1 MTYTKFE
8 YEFKFNFGKTMPKPT
23 PASPERPRQARAL
36 RTRRKL
42 IEALE
47 RLLRTA
53 EFEMISVQ
61 DIAREAG
68 VAVGSVY
75 SHFKDKNA
83 FLEALLVFWREQ
95 VEAHLALAETQDS
108 AAALAA
114 IGSLRAALLEA
125 VKSVHQQ
132 TRENGHILRAVYTY
146 TRLNPDMG
154 DEDWQ
159 ALVVRSFEP
168 IGGLFTAYADEVT
181 VTDPDLAARILGFF
195 FNTIFIRSALMPQ
208 DTLLEAAKLDDD
220 TLIREATEMVYA
232 YLTRPR

>member
-1 MTYTKFE
+1 
-8 YEFKFNFGKTMPKPT
+8 MPKPT
-23 PASPERPRQARAL
+23 NRPTQRPTQRPSQRPRQERAI

-95 VEAHLALAETQDS
+95 VEAHLDLAETQDS
-108 AAALAA
+108 GAALAA
-114 IGSLRAALLEA
+114 MGSLRAALFEA
-125 VKSVHQQ
+125 VKSVHLQ

-154 DEDWQ
+154 DADWQ
-159 ALVVRSFEP
+159 ALVVRSFKP
-168 IGGLFTAYADEVT
+168 IGSLFTAYAEEIT
-181 VTDPDLAARILGFF
+181 VTDPDLAARMLGFF

-208 DTLLEAAKLDDD
+208 DTLLEAAQLDDD

-232 YLTRPR
+232 YLTQARN

>member
-1 MTYTKFE
+1 
-8 YEFKFNFGKTMPKPT
+8 MPKPSNPT
-23 PASPERPRQARAL
+23 AHRPSQRPAQRPRQERAI

-53 EFEMISVQ
+53 EFEMVSVQ

-95 VEAHLALAETQDS
+95 VEAHLDLAETQDTG
-108 AAALAA
+108 AALAA
-114 IGSLRAALLEA
+114 MGSLRAALFEA

-154 DEDWQ
+154 DADWQ
-159 ALVVRSFEP
+159 ALVVRSFKP
-168 IGGLFTAYADEVT
+168 IGSLFTAYADEIT
-181 VTDPDLAARILGFF
+181 VTDPDLAARMLGFF

-232 YLTRPR
+232 YLTQAH

>member
-1 MTYTKFE
+1 MPPTK
-8 YEFKFNFGKTMPKPT
+8 TRPKQ
-23 PASPERPRQARAL
+23 ERAI

-53 EFEMISVQ
+53 EFETISVQ

-75 SHFKDKNA
+75 SHFKDKTA
-83 FLEALLVFWREQ
+83 FLEALLEFWREQ
-95 VEAHLALAETQDS
+95 VEAHLDLAETQD
-108 AAALAA
+108 AVAALAA
-114 IGSLRAALLEA
+114 MGSLRTALLEA

-132 TRENGHILRAVYTY
+132 TRESGHILRAVHTY
-146 TRLNPDMG
+146 TRLNPEMG

-159 ALVVRSFEP
+159 ALVVRSFKP
-168 IGGLFTAYADEVT
+168 IGGLFTAYADEIT
-181 VTDPDLAARILGFF
+181 ATDPDLATRMLGFF
-195 FNTIFIRSALMPQ
+195 FNTIFIRAALMPQ

-232 YLTRPR
+232 YLTQSG

>member
-1 MTYTKFE
+1 MSK
-8 YEFKFNFGKTMPKPT
+8 PPT
-23 PASPERPRQARAL
+23 PPKQPRAL

-47 RLLRTA
+47 RLLRSR

-75 SHFKDKNA
+75 SHFKDKTA
-83 FLEALLVFWREQ
+83 FLEAMLIYWREQ
-95 VEAHLALAETQDS
+95 VEAQLELAEAQDS
-108 AAALAA
+108 GAALAA
-114 IGSLRAALLEA
+114 IGSLRAALFEA
-125 VKSVHQQ
+125 VKSVHAQ
-132 TRENGHILRAVYTY
+132 TRESGHILRAVHTY
-146 TRLNPDMG
+146 ARLHPEMG

-159 ALVVRSFEP
+159 QLVVRSFEP
-168 IGGLFTAYADEVT
+168 IGALFTAYADEIT
-181 VTDPDLAARILGFF
+181 LPESDLGTRMVGFF

-220 TLIREATEMVYA
+220 TLIREATDMIYA
-232 YLTRPR
+232 YLTLPRD